1 VHAATLDQRGLDAV
15 GSNAEVQL
23 TSALGIIAQALAV
36 PCELAWLTSTGEVAS
51 ASAGGVSDQPGWWLR
66 HNNGNLTMQ
75 EPPDFT
81 VALRDRDGALL
92 GGLAAELIAPTSAEL
107 ELLDAM
113 AGQLAR
119 LVESAVADQRRFA
132 AYDALIELSSQLHA
146 DEINAD
152 EILALIVERSRRLI
166 DVDVTWLGLIDDK
179 RERVAIKVA
188 SGAITKGFVDMWID
202 IGHGVGGVAV
212 EERRPVVVSDHRL
225 YYPNSTDLVMQTL
238 AAEGVI
244 SVLCAPM
251 LFEGRAI
258 GALYGGSRRVTAF
271 TDATVSVFTA
281 LAGQAAVSIV
291 NSRLYGALSDKNVL
305 LERTLSLH
313 RKLSSAALA
322 GADMHGIALELARL
336 IERPVV
342 VVREGGKPRG
352 WRYSPSSERGD
363 SDELG
368 CDEIARIGDSEDHV
382 AIRAGEEQLGVIGA
396 LGQAPVSD
404 FERNALEQGATI
416 LALEIVK
423 ERAAWE
429 AEWRLRGELLEEILQ
444 ARGQR
449 TEGLLVRAERFGV
462 DLDDRWSLAVL
473 EPKGAESADLFAIA
487 RTTFSRGLGD
497 GSVLVAKRGDR
508 VLVAL
513 AQTTDSA
520 ATAIEQLLTKADRAG
535 VPTIGGLSTPRTDLH
550 VALSEAEAVLRLA
563 REDHCNGLVKFDRL
577 GPLRYFL
584 NAPRTEDMRAMV
596 RDVLGPLAGYDERR
610 NGELLSTLRAYLHS
624 GGHQPSAA
632 ASCHIHVS
640 TLKYRIGRIAELL
653 GRSVSDPSAQF
664 ELALAFSTLDL
675 LAALG
680 VSHAEIFFHPLA

>member
-1 VHAATLDQRGLDAV
+1 LDGV
-15 GSNAEVQL
+15 GSSAEAQL
-23 TSALGIIAQALAV
+23 TNALGIVAHALAV
-36 PCELAWLTSTGEVAS
+36 PCELAWLTVAGDV
-51 ASAGGVSDQPGWWLR
+51 ATACAGPTTTDHRGSWLSCET
-66 HNNGNLTMQ
+66 GNLAIQ
-75 EPPDFT
+75 APPEFT
-81 VALRDRDGALL
+81 VALHGSDGALL
-92 GGLAAELIAPTSAEL
+92 GGLVAELVAPPADTEL
-107 ELLDAM
+107 ALLDAM
-113 AGQLAR
+113 AAQLAR
-119 LVESAVADQRRFA
+119 LLEAVLADQRRFA
-132 AYDALIELSSQLHA
+132 SYEALIELSSQLHA
-146 DEINAD
+146 DEINSD

-166 DVDVTWLGLIDDK
+166 DVDVTWLGLIDD
-179 RERVAIKVA
+179 RRDRVAIKVA
-188 SGAITKGFVDMWID
+188 SGATTEGFVDMWID
-202 IGHGVGGVAV
+202 VGHGIGGVAV

-225 YYPNSTDLVMQTL
+225 DHRNSSDLVIQTL
-238 AAEGVI
+238 ASEGVV

-258 GALYGGSRRVTAF
+258 GALYGGSRRVTTF

-313 RKLSSAALA
+313 RKLSDAALA
-322 GADMHGIALELARL
+322 GADMHGIAFELARL

-342 VVREGGKPRG
+342 VVRGGGKPRA
-352 WRYSPSSERGD
+352 WRYSPSSDRSEPDSLPCDGAGD
-363 SDELG
+363 TGVPGE
-368 CDEIARIGDSEDHV
+368 HV
-382 AIRAGEEQLGVIGA
+382 PIRAGDEQLGTITA
-396 LGQAPVSD
+396 LGEAQMSD

-449 TEGLLVRAERFGV
+449 TEGLLVRAERYGV

-473 EPKGAESADLFAIA
+473 EPKDAESAELFAIA
-487 RTTFSRGLGD
+487 RTTFSRGLGE
-497 GSVLVAKRGDR
+497 GSVLIAKRGDR

-513 AQTTDSA
+513 AQTTASA
-520 ATAIEQLLTKADRAG
+520 ATAIEQLLTKAERAG
-535 VPTIGGLSTPRTDLH
+535 VPAVGGLSTERTELH

-563 REDHCNGLVKFDRL
+563 LDEHCSGLIQFDRL

-596 RDVLGPLAGYDERR
+596 RDVLGPLAGYDEQRKA
-610 NGELLSTLRAYLHS
+610 ELVSTLRAYLQS

-653 GRSVSDPSAQF
+653 GRSVSDPSVQF

-680 VSHAEIFFHPLA
+680 LSHAEIFSHPLP